1 MFELSD
7 HSRRAAA
14 RKLSLFCDFVT
25 SGEAVPSL
33 SRGLSDH
40 SRRAAARNLAFF
52 VILCGKIEQTTA
64 IITNY

>member
-1 MFELSD
+1 MG
-7 HSRRAAA
+7 
-14 RKLSLFCDFVT
+14 LFCDFAT

-40 SRRAAARNLAFF
+40 IRRAAARKLGFF
-52 VILCGKIEQTTA
+52 VILCGKIEQTTV